1 MRENRTTQRRHTD
14 REHVVCAAMD
24 VFHASGMV
32 DRMALADTVASAAL
46 PDSLRMGLL
55 AGAVDN
61 LLTAGLDNAVL
72 PQYAVSL
79 ALRLNDAGGLDFTA
93 GKDRLFLRH
102 SRGGRDSNV
111 WS

>member
-1 MRENRTTQRRHTD
+1 
-14 REHVVCAAMD
+14 
-24 VFHASGMV
+24 
-32 DRMALADTVASAAL
+32 
-46 PDSLRMGLL
+46 MGLF

-111 WS
+111 WSWDIIR